1 MLVIA
6 AGESGRFVVE
16 NVVGF
21 QLNEAFRKDSLPID
35 RYAVHTLWKDTD
47 DIAPEPL
54 SSFIVGNEMHDA
66 LVR

>member
-6 AGESGRFVVE
+6 AGESKRFVVE
-16 NVVGF
+16 DVVGF
-21 QLNEAFRKDSLPID
+21 QHNEEFHEGRLPID
-35 RYAVHTLWKDTD
+35 RYAAHTQWQGTD
-47 DIAPEPL
+47 GIAPEPL

>member
-6 AGESGRFVVE
+6 AGESERFVVE

-21 QLNEAFRKDSLPID
+21 QLNEAFHEDSLPID
-35 RYAVHTLWKDTD
+35 RYAVHTQWHGTD
-47 DIAPEPL
+47 GIAPEPL